1 MPLESPTL
9 AQEAETPLT
18 PHEALTQALGK
29 SGMPYTA
36 FAYHILG
43 VSPSSVWRWMNGRAI
58 PDTVQARLTYYLTQE
73 DDK

>member
-9 AQEAETPLT
+9 AQEAETPMT

-36 FAYHILG
+36 FAYFILG
-43 VSPSSVWRWMNGRAI
+43 ASPSSVWRWMNGRAI
-58 PDTVQARLTYYLTQE
+58 PDTVQARLIYYLKE
-73 DDK
+73 NDK